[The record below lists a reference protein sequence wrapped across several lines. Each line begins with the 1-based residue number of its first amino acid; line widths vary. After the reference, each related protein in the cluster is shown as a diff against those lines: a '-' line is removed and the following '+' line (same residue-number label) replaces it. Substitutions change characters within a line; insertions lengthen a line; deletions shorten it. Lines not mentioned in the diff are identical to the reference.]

1 MSHGKRNS
9 KRRNSKRKGRTKALT
24 ILGVAGALSLA
35 GGSSGAGVG
44 PPGDTLTANSAT
56 LVEEE
61 ISDVSLS
68 TFFVF
73 DHENA
78 GASRPGLQLAQRTR
92 RPSQGCGGCAGD
104 CGGGGPTCCASCA
117 SDRDPYG
124 HAITR

>member
-35 GGSSGAGVG
+35 GGSSGAGG

-78 GASRPGLQLAQRTR
+78 GAPRPGLQLAQRTR